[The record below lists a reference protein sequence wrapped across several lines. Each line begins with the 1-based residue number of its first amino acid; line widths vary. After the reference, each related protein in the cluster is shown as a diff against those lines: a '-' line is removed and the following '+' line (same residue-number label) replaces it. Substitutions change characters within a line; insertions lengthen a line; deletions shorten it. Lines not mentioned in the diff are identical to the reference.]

1 MFLFPGESRH
11 TLEDSLFEKE
21 RMIKMHSTELFLR
34 QQADT
39 AREERRKENMSEARR
54 EINIY
59 LEQGMDR
66 NIAVNF
72 VLDDNKIPIL
82 LKKEVR
88 QFFRYGCYTICC
100 MAGVHYDINRE
111 NSSNLILE
119 AI

>member
-1 MFLFPGESRH
+1 MNPA
-11 TLEDSLFEKE
+11 
-21 RMIKMHSTELFLR
+21 ELCMR

-39 AREERRKENMSEARR
+39 AREQIRTEKRKDNMRESRR

-72 VLDDNKIPIL
+72 VLDENKISIMD
-82 LKKEVR
+82 KKEVR
-88 QFFRYGCYTICC
+88 KFFKYGCYTICS
-100 MAGVHYDINRE
+100 MAGLLPDINRV
-111 NSSNLILE
+111 NSSNLVLE

>member
-1 MFLFPGESRH
+1 
-11 TLEDSLFEKE
+11 
-21 RMIKMHSTELFLR
+21 MHPTELFMR

-39 AREERRKENMSEARR
+39 AREERRKESMSEARR

-59 LEQGMDR
+59 LAQGMDR

-72 VLDDNKIPIL
+72 VLDGNKIPIL

-88 QFFRYGCYTICC
+88 QFFRYGCHTICS
-100 MAGVHYDINRE
+100 MAEVHYDIKRE
-111 NSSNLILE
+111 NSSDLVLE

>member
-1 MFLFPGESRH
+1 
-11 TLEDSLFEKE
+11 
-21 RMIKMHSTELFLR
+21 MHPTELFMR

-39 AREERRKENMSEARR
+39 AREEHRKESMREARK

-59 LEQGMDR
+59 LAQGMDR

-72 VLDDNKIPIL
+72 VLDNNKIPIL

-88 QFFRYGCYTICC
+88 KPFRYGCHTICC
-100 MAGVHYDINRE
+100 MTGVHYDIKRE

>member
-1 MFLFPGESRH
+1 
-11 TLEDSLFEKE
+11 
-21 RMIKMHSTELFLR
+21 MHSTELFLR
-34 QQADT
+34 KEADT

-59 LEQGMDR
+59 LAQGMDR

-72 VLDDNKIPIL
+72 VLDNNKIPIL

-88 QFFRYGCYTICC
+88 QFFRYGCHTICSS
-100 MAGVHYDINRE
+100 AAVLSDIKRE
-111 NSSNLILE
+111 NTLDLMLE